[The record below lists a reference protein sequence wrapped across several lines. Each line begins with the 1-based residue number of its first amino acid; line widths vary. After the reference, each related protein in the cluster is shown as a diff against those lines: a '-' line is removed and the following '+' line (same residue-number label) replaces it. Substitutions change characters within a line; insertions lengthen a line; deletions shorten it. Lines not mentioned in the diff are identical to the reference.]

1 VPAITVLT
9 GLVLAGAAAVLVR
22 LALGDLLHR
31 RLRNRLIVWY
41 AGLCPVALLTSGASG
56 QQWLQHGLV
65 AVVGFLVLL
74 ALFAAR
80 IMGGGDVKLGT
91 AVLAWT
97 GGADVANVLL
107 VISVSGLIVA
117 LMGLLL
123 NAHCLRR
130 IFARG
135 WRRKIRR
142 ALRVQRGVPYGVAL
156 AMGGLFAMPGYLAS

>member
-1 VPAITVLT
+1 M
-9 GLVLAGAAAVLVR
+9 LAGAAALLLR
-22 LALGDLLHR
+22 LALGDLRHR

-56 QQWLQHGLV
+56 SQWLQHGLV

-74 ALFAAR
+74 ALFAVHA
-80 IMGGGDVKLGT
+80 MGGGDVKLGT
-91 AVLAWT
+91 AVLAWA
-97 GGADVANVLL
+97 GSANVANVLL

-117 LMGLLL
+117 LMGLLF
-123 NAHCLRR
+123 NARCLRR

-135 WRRKIRR
+135 WRRRMRR

-156 AMGGLFAMPGYLAS
+156 AVGGLFVMPGYLTS